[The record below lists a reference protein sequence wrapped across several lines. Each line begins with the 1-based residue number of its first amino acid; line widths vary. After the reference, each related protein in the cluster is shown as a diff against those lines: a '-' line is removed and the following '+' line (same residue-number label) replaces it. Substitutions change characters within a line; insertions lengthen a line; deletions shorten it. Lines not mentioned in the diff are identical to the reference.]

1 MAFKMNRPI
10 IKGTAFHK
18 NGVVS
23 QARTGYHPQL
33 MEASHA
39 LGKSTVPAIIDYSL
53 GVPEIKTSDLKNK
66 PKASEFFQNVKEKY
80 TDLKDKIKDKI
91 GDLRSSI
98 KGDEEETTLEEGGG
112 TYDEYVEKMQSERR
126 DNYIISE
133 DDWNV
138 KTKDVQNAKID
149 YHNAVNK
156 IFDKPKFRPLDVQLR
171 EGYLRKQD
179 EKYENA
185 GPSVRENMIAE
196 GYIPKDQR
204 EGDGPFQKRNSK
216 IFKFAVPGGKVQQN
230 MIKNGYNP
238 MKK

>member
-1 MAFKMNRPI
+1 MNRPI

-18 NGVVS
+18 TGVVS

-39 LGKSTVPAIIDYSL
+39 LGKSTVPNIIDYEL
-53 GVPEIKTSDLKNK
+53 LAPKIITSDLKNK
-66 PKASEFFQNVKEKY
+66 PKASEFFQNLKEKY

-91 GDLRSSI
+91 GDLRSSR
-98 KGDEEETTLEEGGG
+98 EEGELEEDTS
-112 TYDEYVEKMQSERR
+112 TYDEYVENMQSERR

-133 DDWNV
+133 DEWNA

-149 YHNAVNK
+149 YHNAINES
-156 IFDKPKFRPLDVQLR
+156 FDKPKFRPLDVQLR
-171 EGYLRKQD
+171 EGNLRKKD

-238 MKK
+238 INK